1 MADTDQQEDKM
12 SKKNLENGKR
22 VYIYMNDQQHV
33 QLKVRLDYLKISM
46 SEFVRA
52 CANGLL
58 EGHPTMEQFMDHYRE
73 TSDKFSKKQAKT
85 AKKDREQSDKTM
97 EDLGIDFDD
106 IQNIFDVIEEDH
118 PEI

>member
-1 MADTDQQEDKM
+1 MDQQEGKM
-12 SKKNLENGKR
+12 SKKNLENAKR
-22 VYIYMNDQQHV
+22 VYVYMNDQQHV

-73 TSDKFSKKQAKT
+73 TSDKFSKKDVKT
-85 AKKDREQSDKTM
+85 AKKDREESDKTM

-106 IQNIFDVIEEDH
+106 IQNIFDIIEEDH